1 MDMMGINFVGKS
13 LLVFLLCSL
22 SSCSN
27 SQNRK
32 EQPSRSSQISLE
44 RYIEIN
50 KQLVGEEQKIIAQY
64 LEEENLDMHTTETGL
79 WYTISVNGAGDDIVK
94 GKVVTLDYQ
103 IWLLD
108 GTLCYSS
115 ANDGPKAFLVG
126 QGGVESGLEEGI
138 LLLKKGSKA
147 TFIMPPHLAH
157 GLLGD
162 DDRIPS
168 RAILRYEIEVID
180 VKNKNEN

>member
-1 MDMMGINFVGKS
+1 MMGINIMGKG
-13 LLVFLLCSL
+13 LLLFLLCSFC
-22 SSCSN
+22 SCSN

-32 EQPSRSSQISLE
+32 EQKSRSSQISLE

-50 KQLVGEEQKIIAQY
+50 RQLVGEEQKLIAQY
-64 LEEENLDMHTTETGL
+64 LEDEDMDMYTTETGL
-79 WYTISVNGAGDDIVK
+79 WYAISEEGAGENIVK
-94 GKVVTLDYQ
+94 GKVVTLDYH

-115 ANDGPKAFLVG
+115 ANDGQKVFLVG

-157 GLLGD
+157 GLIGD
-162 DDRIPS
+162 DNRIPS

-180 VKNKNEN
+180 VKNKN

>member
-1 MDMMGINFVGKS
+1 MMRINFTGKC
-13 LLVFLLCSL
+13 LLVFLLCGCC
-22 SSCSN
+22 SCSN

-32 EQPSRSSQISLE
+32 KQQSRSSQITLE

-50 KQLVGEEQKIIAQY
+50 RQLVGEEQKTIARYVEDQG
-64 LEEENLDMHTTETGL
+64 LDMHRTETGL
-79 WYTISVNGAGDDIVK
+79 WYVISEEGAGNNVVK
-94 GKVVTLDYQ
+94 GKVVSLDYK

-115 ANDGPKAFLVG
+115 ANDGQKVFLVG

-138 LLLKKGSKA
+138 LMLKKGSKA

-157 GLLGD
+157 GLIGD

-168 RAILRYEIEVID
+168 RAILRYEVEVID
-180 VKNKNEN
+180 VKNINEN

>member
-1 MDMMGINFVGKS
+1 MPMEMMGIKIMS
-13 LLVFLLCSL
+13 KALLVLVLCS
-22 SSCSN
+22 SFSCSN

-32 EQPSRSSQISLE
+32 DQKSRSSQISLE

-50 KQLVGEEQKIIAQY
+50 RQLVGEEQKVIAKYNEDQS
-64 LEEENLDMHTTETGL
+64 LDMHTTETGL
-79 WYTISVNGAGDDIVK
+79 WYVILEEGAGDDIIK
-94 GKVVTLDYQ
+94 GKVVSLDYKVS
-103 IWLLD
+103 LLD

-115 ANDGPKAFLVG
+115 ENDGQKVFLVG

-157 GLLGD
+157 GLIGD

-168 RAILRYEIEVID
+168 RAILRYEVEVID
-180 VKNKNEN
+180 VKNKN

>member
-1 MDMMGINFVGKS
+1 
-13 LLVFLLCSL
+13 
-22 SSCSN
+22 
-27 SQNRK
+27 
-32 EQPSRSSQISLE
+32 
-44 RYIEIN
+44 
-50 KQLVGEEQKIIAQY
+50 
-64 LEEENLDMHTTETGL
+64 
-79 WYTISVNGAGDDIVK
+79 
-94 GKVVTLDYQ
+94 
-103 IWLLD
+103 
-108 GTLCYSS
+108 
-115 ANDGPKAFLVG
+115 
-126 QGGVESGLEEGI
+126 LEEGI

>member
-1 MDMMGINFVGKS
+1 MIGFNMVGKI
-13 LLVFLLCSL
+13 LLVIVFCSFY
-22 SSCSN
+22 SCSN

-32 EQPSRSSQISLE
+32 NERSRSSQISTE

-50 KQLVGEEQKIIAQY
+50 RKLVGGEQKAIARYVEEQG
-64 LEEENLDMHTTETGL
+64 LDMQTTETGL
-79 WYTISVNGAGDDIVK
+79 WYIITEKGSGEHIKS
-94 GKVVTLDYQ
+94 GKVVSLDYN
-103 IWLLD
+103 ISLLD

-115 ANDGPKAFLVG
+115 ERDGQKVFLVG

-138 LLLKKGSKA
+138 LLLKMGSKA

-157 GLLGD
+157 GLIGD

-168 RAILRYEIEVID
+168 RAILRYEVEVVD

>member
-1 MDMMGINFVGKS
+1 MGVKIFGKG
-13 LLVFLLCSL
+13 LLVFLLCSI

-32 EQPSRSSQISLE
+32 EQPSKSSQISLE

-50 KQLVGEEQKIIAQY
+50 KQLVGEEQKIIARY
-64 LEEENLDMHTTETGL
+64 VEDEALEMNTTETGL
-79 WYTISVNGAGDDIVK
+79 WYEISEEGNGDKIVK
-94 GKVVTLDYQ
+94 GKVVTLDYN

-115 ANDGPKAFLVG
+115 ANDGQKAFLVG

-138 LLLKKGSKA
+138 LLLKRGSKA

-157 GLLGD
+157 GLIGD

>member
-1 MDMMGINFVGKS
+1 MGKG
-13 LLVFLLCSL
+13 LLLILLCSL
-22 SSCSN
+22 CSCSN

-32 EQPSRSSQISLE
+32 EQNSRSSQISLE

-50 KQLVGEEQKIIAQY
+50 RQLVGEEQKVIARYAQDQG
-64 LEEENLDMHTTETGL
+64 LDMHTTETGL
-79 WYTISVNGAGDDIVK
+79 WYAISEEGAGINIVA
-94 GKVVTLDYQ
+94 GKVVSLEYS

-115 ANDGPKAFLVG
+115 AKDGQKVFLVG
-126 QGGVESGLEEGI
+126 QGGVESGLEEGV

-157 GLLGD
+157 GLIGD

-168 RAILRYEIEVID
+168 RAILRYEVEVID

>member
-1 MDMMGINFVGKS
+1 MGINFVGKS

-64 LEEENLDMHTTETGL
+64 LEEENLDMLTTETGL
-79 WYTISVNGAGDDIVK
+79 WYTISVDGAGDDIVK

-115 ANDGPKAFLVG
+115 ANDGQKAFLVG